1 MKQDARK
8 NSHRRKRQK
17 RRLALKKYR
26 AEKKS
31 KGVAGRQLM
40 LISTFQEFPTHLS
53 PFFQSLGFKHL
64 EQSEAVERLE
74 RLELA
79 AASMSAAT
87 LIVNRGCK
95 RLR

>member
-1 MKQDARK
+1 
-8 NSHRRKRQK
+8 
-17 RRLALKKYR
+17 
-26 AEKKS
+26 
-31 KGVAGRQLM
+31 M

-79 AASMSAAT
+79 AASMSEQ
-87 LIVNRGCK
+87 
-95 RLR
+95 RLSSIGDASGYGDLHQEIGRV